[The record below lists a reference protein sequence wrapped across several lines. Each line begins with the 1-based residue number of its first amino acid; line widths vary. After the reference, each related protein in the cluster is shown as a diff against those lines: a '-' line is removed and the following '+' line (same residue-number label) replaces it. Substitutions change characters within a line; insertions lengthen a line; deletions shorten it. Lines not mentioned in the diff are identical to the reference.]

1 MAAQPPFDSRGLPT
15 GYPFKPEYE
24 ISVADARAGLE
35 RGLLLID
42 VRTSEELE
50 LAHIPGATHIP
61 LSELEKRIDELADH
75 EGPIAFMCHHGVRS
89 MKAALMAR
97 ALGRPQAMSVAGGI
111 DAWSLSADTTV
122 PRYERGLLGYKIV
135 K

>member
-1 MAAQPPFDSRGLPT
+1 MAAPPPFDSRGLPA
-15 GYPFKPEYE
+15 GYAFKPDYE
-24 ISVADARAGLE
+24 ISAADAHAALA

-50 LAHIPGATHIP
+50 LARIPAATHIP
-61 LSELEKRIDELADH
+61 LNELEHRIDELADH
-75 EGPIAFMCHHGVRS
+75 DGPIAFLCHHGVRS

-97 ALGRPQAMSVAGGI
+97 ALGKPQAMSVAGGI
-111 DAWSLSADTTV
+111 DAWSLSADKSV
-122 PRYERGLLGYKIV
+122 PRYERGLLGYKIA

>member
-1 MAAQPPFDSRGLPT
+1 MAAPAQFDSRGLPA

-24 ISVADARAGLE
+24 ISAADARAALA

-50 LAHIPGATHIP
+50 LARVPAATHIP
-61 LSELEKRIDELADH
+61 LNELEKRIDELADH
-75 EGPIAFMCHHGVRS
+75 NGPIAFMCHHGVRS
-89 MKAALMAR
+89 MKATLMAR
-97 ALGRPQAMSVAGGI
+97 ALGKPQSMSVAGGI
-111 DAWSLSADTTV
+111 DAWSLSADNSI
-122 PRYERGLLGYKIV
+122 PRYERGLLGYKVV

>member
-1 MAAQPPFDSRGLPT
+1 MAAPAQFDSRGLPP

-24 ISVADARAGLE
+24 FTASDARAALA

-50 LAHIPGATHIP
+50 LARVPAATHIP
-61 LSELEKRIDELADH
+61 LNELEKRIDELADH
-75 EGPIAFMCHHGVRS
+75 DGPIAFMCHHGVRS

-97 ALGRPQAMSVAGGI
+97 ALGKPQAMSVAGGI
-111 DAWSLSADTTV
+111 DAWSLSADDTV
-122 PRYERGLLGYKIV
+122 PRYERGLLGYKVV